1 MLEEYEASGDLGLRV
16 RGSDISAALASA
28 VQGIVSALLS
38 PDTIRGTE
46 SRVVEVEGRDTEEAV
61 VNFLNEVLFLIFG
74 SRWLPKHLETIR
86 LRRGCQ
92 LSARLVGEP
101 IDFTRHHIERE
112 IKAVTYHNL
121 SISEDQSGVTIDFL
135 CDL

>member
-1 MLEEYEASGDLGLRV
+1 MVEEYEASGDLGLRA

-28 VQGIVSALLS
+28 VQGIVEALLS
-38 PDTIRGTE
+38 PDTIRDTE
-46 SRVVEVEGRDTEEAV
+46 SRVIEVQGRDTEEAV

-74 SRWLPKHLETIR
+74 SRWLPKRLETIS
-86 LRRGCQ
+86 LQADGQ
-92 LSARLVGEP
+92 ISARLVGEP
-101 IDFTRHHIERE
+101 IDSSRHHIERE

-121 SISEDQSGVTIDFL
+121 SISEDQGGVTIDFL